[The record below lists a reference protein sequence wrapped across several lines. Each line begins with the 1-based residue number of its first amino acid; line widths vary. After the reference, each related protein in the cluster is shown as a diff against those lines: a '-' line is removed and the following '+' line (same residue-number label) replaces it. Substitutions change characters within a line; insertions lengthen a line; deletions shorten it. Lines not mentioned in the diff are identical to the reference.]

1 MQVISQESQDY
12 PVLLKQ
18 LSDAPE
24 QLYVK
29 GNFTSEIFQHCLAVV
44 GSRKMTEY
52 GKRVTNFL
60 VQKLSNL
67 GITIVSGFMY
77 GIDAEAHKS
86 ALSVGGKTI
95 AVMPCG
101 IDVICPDS
109 QERLYGEIIEK
120 GGLIVSEYPGDTEP
134 KVWTFPRRNRIVAG
148 LCQATLVVEAGE
160 KSGSLITAGLAQKLG
175 RKVFTVPGDIF
186 SPYIKGNWQLLLNG
200 ASLTVFGCEI
210 EDFYSQ
216 IIGDSLSMDHSS
228 KICNISPQE
237 KIILDILSQD
247 KLSINQLNKKLNS
260 VTQIPFPELLNL
272 ITSLQMRNLI
282 QQEGEKYYVG

>member
-24 QLYVK
+24 KLYIK
-29 GNFTSEIFQHCLAVV
+29 GDFTPEIFQHCLAVV

-60 VQKLSNL
+60 VRKLASL
-67 GITIVSGFMY
+67 RITIVSGFMY

-86 ALSVGGKTI
+86 ALSAGGKTI

-109 QERLYGEIIEK
+109 QKGLYAEILEN
-120 GGLIVSEYPGDTEP
+120 GGLIMSEYPNDTEP

-160 KSGSLITAGLAQKLG
+160 KSGSLITASLAWKFG

-200 ASLTVFGCEI
+200 ASLAISGCEI
-210 EDFYSQ
+210 EEFYSR
-216 IIGDSLSMDHSS
+216 IIGDDPSANYPS
-228 KICNISPQE
+228 KVCNISTQE
-237 KIILDILSQD
+237 KTILDILSQD

-260 VTQIPFPELLNL
+260 VTQISFPELLNL
-272 ITSLQMRNLI
+272 LISLQMRNVI